1 VARAAIERQLL
12 AVDATVGASSPQAAA
27 KVIAKVEFGMKT
39 LE

>member
-1 VARAAIERQLL
+1 VWRAPLSNGSSVRSTPQLGIL
-12 AVDATVGASSPQAAA
+12 SPSGR